1 MKNTDPADLTPRL
14 SSGPLPENPDI
25 FDIDTD
31 EEEHVALGDDY
42 ALTAGFVEKV
52 VDAADDGDGMRLRG
66 LLEDLHPADVA
77 DLMGFL
83 TAEHRGVVVQW
94 LPPDLLAETLPEMD
108 DGIREEVL
116 ERVPSGV
123 LAEALQEL
131 DSDDA
136 AAVVE
141 DLEDDQRE
149 KVLAA
154 MPETDRAAIES
165 SLGYD
170 EDTAGRL
177 MQREVMAAPQ
187 FWTVGDTID
196 HVRSDGEELPELFF
210 DIYVV
215 DPLNRPIG
223 SVAISRLLRSKRE
236 TPLSELMEP
245 VNEIAVD
252 VDQEEVA
259 YIFEK
264 YHLISAPVVDSGG
277 RLVGQ
282 LTVDDVVNII
292 QEENRE
298 DFMRLAGVADEDRS
312 SSVAEIVRSR
322 VPWLGINLFTAIL
335 GAAVIAVFEGTIEQ
349 IVALAV
355 LMPIVSAIGGN
366 AGTQALTVT
375 VRALATRE
383 LNSSNALRTFL
394 RELSVGLLNGLILS
408 PLVGVAAG
416 LWFRDWRLG
425 AVIAAAMILNMLVAA
440 IVGVLTPLTLSKLK
454 FDPAVSSSVFV
465 TATTDFFGFLIF
477 LGLATLIL
485 L

>member
-1 MKNTDPADLTPRL
+1 MTHTDSALPRA
-14 SSGPLPENPDI
+14 PDSE
-25 FDIDTD
+25 FEDH
-31 EEEHVALGDDY
+31 EALGEDY
-42 ALTAGFVEKV
+42 ALTPAFVEKV
-52 VDAADDGDGMRLRG
+52 VDAADDGDGLRLRG

-83 TAEHRGVVVQW
+83 TAEHRMVVVQW
-94 LPPDLLAETLPEMD
+94 LPPDLLADTLPELD

-116 ERVPSGV
+116 ERVPHLT

-141 DLEDDQRE
+141 EMEDDQRE
-149 KVLAA
+149 RVLAA
-154 MPETDRAAIES
+154 MPEVDRAAIES

-170 EDTAGRL
+170 EESAGRL
-177 MQREVMAAPQ
+177 MQREFMAAPQ
-187 FWTVGDTID
+187 FWNVGDTID
-196 HVRSDGEELPELFF
+196 HVRAQGEDLPELFF

-223 SVAISRLLRSKRE
+223 GVPISRLLRSARAV
-236 TPLSELMEP
+236 PLSELMEP
-245 VNEIAVD
+245 VNEITVD
-252 VDQEEVA
+252 QDQEEVA

-264 YHLISAPVVDSGG
+264 YHLISAPVVDAAG

-282 LTVDDVVNII
+282 VTVDDIVNII

-298 DFMRLAGVADEDRS
+298 DILRLAGVADEDRG
-312 SSVAEIVRSR
+312 SSVVEIVRGR
-322 VPWLGINLFTAIL
+322 VPWLAINLGTAVL
-335 GAAVIAVFEGTIEQ
+335 GAAVISFFEATIEQ

-383 LNSSNALRTFL
+383 LNSSNAVRTFW
-394 RELSVGLLNGLILS
+394 RELIVGLANGLILA
-408 PLVGVAAG
+408 PLIGVAAG
-416 LWFRDWRLG
+416 LWAQDVAIGLVIG
-425 AVIAAAMILNMLVAA
+425 TAMVLNLLIAAT
-440 IVGVLTPLTLSKLK
+440 VGVLTPITLSKLK
-454 FDPAVSSSVFV
+454 FDPAVSSAVFV

-477 LGLATLIL
+477 LGLATIVL

>member
-1 MKNTDPADLTPRL
+1 MSTTATTPPSDQDEIEHIALDEDYVLTP
-14 SSGPLPENPDI
+14 
-25 FDIDTD
+25 
-31 EEEHVALGDDY
+31 A
-42 ALTAGFVEKV
+42 FVEKV
-52 VDAADDGDGMRLRG
+52 VDAADDGDGMRLRS

-83 TAEHRGVVVQW
+83 TAEHRAVVTLW
-94 LPPDLLAETLPEMD
+94 LPPDLLAETLPELD

-116 ERVPSGV
+116 ERVPHGT

-154 MPETDRAAIES
+154 MPEVDRAAIES
-165 SLGYD
+165 SLGYA
-170 EDTAGRL
+170 EDSAGRL

-187 FWTVGDTID
+187 FWNVGDTID
-196 HVRSDGEELPELFF
+196 HIRKQGEDLPELFF

-215 DPLNRPIG
+215 DPMNKPVGGVPI
-223 SVAISRLLRSKRE
+223 SQLLRSPRATSLAE
-236 TPLSELMEP
+236 IMEP
-245 VNEIAVD
+245 INEITVD
-252 VDQEEVA
+252 QDQEEVA

-264 YHLISAPVVDSGG
+264 YHLISAPVIDAAG

-282 LTVDDVVNII
+282 ITVDDIVNII

-298 DFMRLAGVADEDRS
+298 DILRLAGVADEDRG
-312 SSVAEIVRSR
+312 SSVPEIVRGR
-322 VPWLGINLFTAIL
+322 VPWLAINLGTAVL
-335 GAAVIAVFEGTIEQ
+335 GAMVIGWFEATIQQ
-349 IVALAV
+349 IVALAI

-383 LNSSNALRTFL
+383 LNSSNAPRTFW
-394 RELSVGLLNGLILS
+394 REMAVGLANGLVLA
-408 PLVGVAAG
+408 PLIGVAAG
-416 LWFRDWRLG
+416 FWFRHEDWRIGLIIG
-425 AVIAAAMILNMLVAA
+425 AAMVLNLLVAA
-440 IVGVLTPLTLSKLK
+440 TVGVLTPLTLSRLK
-454 FDPAVSSSVFV
+454 FDPAVSSAVFV

-477 LGLATLIL
+477 LGLATIVL

>member
-1 MKNTDPADLTPRL
+1 MTHTDPADLKADLNPSQT
-14 SSGPLPENPDI
+14 ENDI
-25 FDIDTD
+25 ALEQIA
-31 EEEHVALGDDY
+31 EEHVALGDDY
-42 ALTAGFVEKV
+42 ALTANFVEMV

-83 TAEHRGVVVQW
+83 TAEHRAVVVQW
-94 LPPDLLAETLPEMD
+94 LPPELLAETLPEMD

-177 MQREVMAAPQ
+177 MQREFMAAPQ

-196 HVRSDGEELPELFF
+196 HVRQHGDDLPELFF

-215 DPLNRPIG
+215 DPLNRPVG
-223 SVAISRLLRSKRE
+223 SVAISRLLRSPR
-236 TPLSELMEP
+236 TAALADLMEP
-245 VNEIAVD
+245 VNEIAVN

-264 YHLISAPVVDSGG
+264 YHLISAPVVDVAG

-335 GAAVIAVFEGTIEQ
+335 GAAVIAVFEGTIEE

-383 LNSSNALRTFL
+383 LNSSNAVRTFW
-394 RELSVGLLNGLILS
+394 RELTVGLLNGLILS

-416 LWFRDWRLG
+416 LWFQNWQIG
-425 AVIAAAMILNMLVAA
+425 AVITTAMILNMLVAA
-440 IVGVLTPLTLSKLK
+440 IVGVVTPLTLSKLK
-454 FDPAVSSSVFV
+454 FDPAVSSAVFV

-477 LGLATLIL
+477 LGLATIVL

>member
-1 MKNTDPADLTPRL
+1 MNTADTA
-14 SSGPLPENPDI
+14 PLPPEDDDI
-25 FDIDTD
+25 EHMALD
-31 EEEHVALGDDY
+31 EDY
-42 ALTAGFVEKV
+42 VLTASFVEKV
-52 VDAADDGDGMRLRG
+52 VDAADDGDGVRLRS

-83 TAEHRGVVVQW
+83 TAEHRSVVILW
-94 LPPDLLAETLPEMD
+94 LPADLLAETLPELD
-108 DGIREEVL
+108 DNIREEVL
-116 ERVPSGV
+116 ERVPHLT

-154 MPETDRAAIES
+154 MPELDRAAIES
-165 SLGYD
+165 SLGYA
-170 EDTAGRL
+170 EDSAGRL

-187 FWTVGDTID
+187 FWNVGDTID
-196 HVRSDGEELPELFF
+196 HVRKQGEDLPELFF

-215 DPLNRPIG
+215 DPLNRPVG
-223 SVAISRLLRSKRE
+223 SVPVSGLLRAPRSVA
-236 TPLSELMEP
+236 LADIMEP

-252 VDQEEVA
+252 QDQEEVA

-264 YHLISAPVVDSGG
+264 YHLISAPVIDAAG

-282 LTVDDVVNII
+282 ITVDDIVNII

-298 DFMRLAGVADEDRS
+298 DILRLAGVADEDRGS
-312 SSVAEIVRSR
+312 SIPEIVRGR
-322 VPWLGINLFTAIL
+322 VPWLAINLGTAVL
-335 GAAVIAVFEGTIEQ
+335 GAMVIGWFEATIQQ
-349 IVALAV
+349 IVALAI

-383 LNSSNALRTFL
+383 LTSSNARRTFL
-394 RELSVGLLNGLILS
+394 RELVVGMANGLILA
-408 PLVGVAAG
+408 PLIGLAAG
-416 LWFRDWRLG
+416 FWFRDEDWRIG
-425 AVIAAAMILNMLVAA
+425 PIIGTAMVLNLLVAA
-440 IVGVLTPLTLSKLK
+440 TVGVLTPLTLSRLK
-454 FDPAVSSSVFV
+454 FDPAVSSAVFV

-477 LGLATLIL
+477 LGLATIVL

>member
-1 MKNTDPADLTPRL
+1 MSTTDSAFAPAEATDNEDHAALDEDYVLTPQ
-14 SSGPLPENPDI
+14 
-25 FDIDTD
+25 
-31 EEEHVALGDDY
+31 
-42 ALTAGFVEKV
+42 FVEKV
-52 VDAADDGDGMRLRG
+52 VDAADDGDGVRLRS

-83 TAEHRGVVVQW
+83 TAEHRAVVVLW
-94 LPPDLLAETLPEMD
+94 LPPELLAETLPELD
-108 DGIREEVL
+108 DNIREEVL
-116 ERVPSGV
+116 ERVPHGT
-123 LAEALQEL
+123 LAVALQEL

-149 KVLAA
+149 RVLAA
-154 MPETDRAAIES
+154 MPEVDRAAIEN

-170 EDTAGRL
+170 EESAGRL

-187 FWTVGDTID
+187 FWSVGDTID
-196 HVRSDGEELPELFF
+196 HIRKQGDDLPELFF

-215 DPLNRPIG
+215 DPLNRPVG
-223 SVAISRLLRSKRE
+223 GVPISGLLRAARSIA
-236 TPLSELMEP
+236 LSDLMEP
-245 VNEIAVD
+245 INVIAVGQ
-252 VDQEEVA
+252 DQEEVA

-264 YHLISAPVVDSGG
+264 YHLISAPVVDAGG

-282 LTVDDVVNII
+282 ITVDDIVNII

-298 DFMRLAGVADEDRS
+298 DILRLAGVSDEDRG
-312 SSVAEIVRSR
+312 SSVSEIVRGR
-322 VPWLGINLFTAIL
+322 VPWLAINLATAAL
-335 GAAVIAVFEGTIEQ
+335 GASVIGLFEGTIQQ

-383 LNSSNALRTFL
+383 LNSSNAPRTFW
-394 RELSVGLLNGLILS
+394 REMAVGLANGMILAPLI
-408 PLVGVAAG
+408 GIAAG
-416 LWFRDWRLG
+416 FWFRDEDWKIGL
-425 AVIAAAMILNMLVAA
+425 VIGAAMILNLLIAA
-440 IVGVLTPLTLSKLK
+440 SIGVLTPLTLSKLK
-454 FDPAVSSSVFV
+454 FDPAVSSAVFV

-477 LGLATLIL
+477 LGLATLVL

>member
-1 MKNTDPADLTPRL
+1 MITTADA
-14 SSGPLPENPDI
+14 PLPPEAETED
-25 FDIDTD
+25 
-31 EEEHVALGDDY
+31 HVALDEDY
-42 ALTAGFVEKV
+42 VLTPAFVEKV
-52 VDAADDGDGMRLRG
+52 VDAADDGDGARLTA

-83 TAEHRGVVVQW
+83 TEQHRGVVVIW
-94 LPPDLLAETLPEMD
+94 LPADLLAETLPELD
-108 DGIREEVL
+108 DSIREEVL
-116 ERVPSGV
+116 ERVPHLI

-154 MPETDRAAIES
+154 MPDEDRAAIES
-165 SLGYD
+165 SLGYA

-187 FWTVGDTID
+187 FWNVGDTID
-196 HVRSDGEELPELFF
+196 HIRKQGEDLPELFF
-210 DIYVV
+210 DIYIV
-215 DPLNRPIG
+215 DPANKPIG
-223 SVAISRLLRSKRE
+223 GVPVSGLLRAPR
-236 TPLSELMEP
+236 TVALTDIMEP
-245 VNEIAVD
+245 VNAIAVD
-252 VDQEEVA
+252 QDQEEVA

-264 YHLISAPVVDSGG
+264 YHLISAPVVDAAG

-282 LTVDDVVNII
+282 ITVDDIVNII

-298 DFMRLAGVADEDRS
+298 DILRLAGVQDEDRGS
-312 SSVAEIVRSR
+312 TIPEIVRSR
-322 VPWLGINLFTAIL
+322 VPWLTINLATATL
-335 GAAVIAVFEGTIEQ
+335 GASVIGWFEGTIQQ

-383 LNSSNALRTFL
+383 LNSSNAPRTFW
-394 RELSVGLLNGLILS
+394 RELVVGLSNGLLLA
-408 PLVGVAAG
+408 PLIG
-416 LWFRDWRLG
+416 LATAFWFRDESWLIG
-425 AVIAAAMILNMLVAA
+425 VVIAAAMVLNLLVAA
-440 IVGVLTPLTLSKLK
+440 SVGVLTPLTLSKLK
-454 FDPAVSSSVFV
+454 FDPAVSSAVFV

-477 LGLATLIL
+477 LGLATMVL

>member
-1 MKNTDPADLTPRL
+1 MSNTATA
-14 SSGPLPENPDI
+14 PLPPAQS
-25 FDIDTD
+25 D
-31 EEEHVALGDDY
+31 EIEHVALDEDY
-42 ALTAGFVEKV
+42 VLTPGFVEKV
-52 VDAADDGDGMRLRG
+52 VDASDAGDGIKLRS

-83 TAEHRGVVVQW
+83 TAEHRAVVVLW
-94 LPPDLLAETLPEMD
+94 LPADLLADTLPELD

-116 ERVPSGV
+116 ERVPHLT

-149 KVLAA
+149 RVLAA
-154 MPETDRAAIES
+154 MPDVDRAAIES
-165 SLGYD
+165 SLGYA
-170 EDTAGRL
+170 EDSAGRL

-187 FWTVGDTID
+187 FWNVGDTID
-196 HVRSDGEELPELFF
+196 HVRKQGEDLPELFF

-215 DPLNRPIG
+215 DPLNRPVG
-223 SVAISRLLRSKRE
+223 SVPVSGLLRAPRHVA
-236 TPLSELMEP
+236 LADIMDP
-245 VNEIAVD
+245 VNEITVD
-252 VDQEEVA
+252 QDQEEVA

-264 YHLISAPVVDSGG
+264 YHLISAPVTDAAG

-282 LTVDDVVNII
+282 ITVDDIVNII

-298 DFMRLAGVADEDRS
+298 DILRLAGVSDEDRG
-312 SSVAEIVRSR
+312 SSVTEIVRGR
-322 VPWLGINLFTAIL
+322 VPWLAINLATAVL
-335 GAAVIAVFEGTIEQ
+335 SAVVISWFEATIEQ
-349 IVALAV
+349 IVALV
-355 LMPIVSAIGGN
+355 ILLPIVSAIGGN

-383 LNSSNALRTFL
+383 LNSSNAPRTFR
-394 RELSVGLLNGLILS
+394 REFVVGLANGLVLA
-408 PLVGVAAG
+408 PLIGVAAG
-416 LWFRDWRLG
+416 LWFRDWQIG
-425 AVIAAAMILNMLVAA
+425 GVIAAAMVLNLLVAA
-440 IVGVLTPLTLSKLK
+440 TVGMLTPLTLSRLK
-454 FDPAVSSSVFV
+454 FDPAVSSAVFV

-477 LGLATLIL
+477 LGLATIVL

>member
-1 MKNTDPADLTPRL
+1 VITTATA
-14 SSGPLPENPDI
+14 PLPPSLDD
-25 FDIDTD
+25 DIDHDALD
-31 EEEHVALGDDY
+31 EDY
-42 ALTAGFVEKV
+42 VLTASFVEKV
-52 VDAADDGDGMRLRG
+52 VDASDAGDGLKLRS

-83 TAEHRGVVVQW
+83 TAEHRAVVVLW
-94 LPPDLLAETLPEMD
+94 LPADLLAETLPELD
-108 DGIREEVL
+108 DNIREEVL
-116 ERVPSGV
+116 ERVPHLT

-154 MPETDRAAIES
+154 MPEVDRAAIES
-165 SLGYD
+165 SLRYA
-170 EDTAGRL
+170 EDSAGRL
-177 MQREVMAAPQ
+177 MQREVMAAPS
-187 FWTVGDTID
+187 FWNVGDTID
-196 HVRSDGEELPELFF
+196 HIRKQGEDLPELFF

-215 DPLNRPIG
+215 DPLNKPVG
-223 SVAISRLLRSKRE
+223 GVAVSGLLRAPR
-236 TPLSELMEP
+236 TVALTDIMEP
-245 VNEIAVD
+245 INEITVD
-252 VDQEEVA
+252 QDQEEVA

-264 YHLISAPVVDSGG
+264 YHLISAPVIDAAG

-282 LTVDDVVNII
+282 ITVDDIVNII

-298 DFMRLAGVADEDRS
+298 DILRLAGVSDEDRGS
-312 SSVAEIVRSR
+312 TVTEIVRGR
-322 VPWLGINLFTAIL
+322 VPWLAINLATATF
-335 GAAVIAVFEGTIEQ
+335 GASVIAFFGATIEQ

-383 LNSSNALRTFL
+383 LNSSNSPRTFR
-394 RELSVGLLNGLILS
+394 RELAVGLANGLVLA
-408 PLVGVAAG
+408 PLIGIAAA
-416 LWFRDWRLG
+416 LWSGDWRIG
-425 AVIAAAMILNMLVAA
+425 AVIALSMVLNLVVAA
-440 IVGVLTPLTLSKLK
+440 TVGVLTPLTLSRLK
-454 FDPAVSSSVFV
+454 FDPAVSSAVFV

-477 LGLATLIL
+477 LGLATLVLI
-485 L
+485 

>member
-1 MKNTDPADLTPRL
+1 MTNTDSASPAPA
-14 SSGPLPENPDI
+14 PEIETED
-25 FDIDTD
+25 
-31 EEEHVALGDDY
+31 HVALGENY
-42 ALTAGFVEKV
+42 ALTASFVEKV

-83 TAEHRGVVVQW
+83 TAEHRAVVVQW
-94 LPPDLLAETLPEMD
+94 LPPDLLAETLPELD

-116 ERVPSGV
+116 ERVPHLT

-131 DSDDA
+131 ESDDA

-154 MPETDRAAIES
+154 MPEGDRAAIET
-165 SLGYD
+165 SLAYP
-170 EDTAGRL
+170 EDSAGRL

-187 FWTVGDTID
+187 FWNVGDTID
-196 HVRSDGEELPELFF
+196 HVRRQGEDLPELFF

-215 DPLNRPIG
+215 DPVNRPVG
-223 SVAISRLLRSKRE
+223 GVAISRLLRAPRE
-236 TPLSELMEP
+236 TPLSDLMEP
-245 VNEIAVD
+245 VNAIDVD

-264 YHLISAPVVDSGG
+264 YNLISAPVVDTGG

-282 LTVDDVVNII
+282 LTVDDIVHII

-298 DFMRLAGVADEDRS
+298 DILRLAGVSDEDRS
-312 SSVAEIVRSR
+312 SGVLEIVRGR
-322 VPWLGINLFTAIL
+322 VPWLGINLFTAVL
-335 GAAVIAVFEGTIEQ
+335 GAGVIAFFEGTIQQ

-383 LNSSNALRTFL
+383 LTSSNAVRTFW
-394 RELSVGLLNGLILS
+394 RELTVGLANGLVLS
-408 PLVGVAAG
+408 PLIGLAAG
-416 LWFRDWRLG
+416 LWFHDWRIG
-425 AVIAAAMILNMLVAA
+425 AVISAAMILNLLVAA
-440 IVGVLTPLTLSKLK
+440 TVGVLTPLTLSKLK
-454 FDPAVSSSVFV
+454 FDPAVSSAVFV

-477 LGLATLIL
+477 LGLATIVL

>member
-1 MKNTDPADLTPRL
+1 MSERTATLDPDVNEDHEAL
-14 SSGPLPENPDI
+14 
-25 FDIDTD
+25 D
-31 EEEHVALGDDY
+31 EDY
-42 ALTAGFVEKV
+42 VLTASFVEKV
-52 VDAADDGDGMRLRG
+52 VDAADDGDGIRLRS

-83 TAEHRGVVVQW
+83 TAEHRGVVVLW
-94 LPPDLLAETLPEMD
+94 LPPELLAETLPELD

-116 ERVPSGV
+116 ERVAPGT

-154 MPETDRAAIES
+154 MPATDRAAIES
-165 SLGYD
+165 SLGYA
-170 EDTAGRL
+170 EDSAGRL
-177 MQREVMAAPQ
+177 MQREVMAAPL
-187 FWTVGDTID
+187 FWSVGDTID
-196 HVRSDGEELPELFF
+196 HVRAQGEDLPELFF

-215 DPLNRPIG
+215 DPLNRPVGGIP
-223 SVAISRLLRSKRE
+223 ISGLLRAARTVK
-236 TPLSELMEP
+236 LSDLMEP
-245 VNEIAVD
+245 VNAIAAD
-252 VDQEEVA
+252 TDQEEVA
-259 YIFEK
+259 YVFEK
-264 YHLISAPVVDSGG
+264 YHLISAPVVDAAG

-282 LTVDDVVNII
+282 ITVDDIVNII

-298 DFMRLAGVADEDRS
+298 DILRLAGVQDEDRG
-312 SSVAEIVRSR
+312 SSVTEIVRGR
-322 VPWLGINLFTAIL
+322 VPWLAINLIT
-335 GAAVIAVFEGTIEQ
+335 AVIGASVIGWFEGTIQQ
-349 IVALAV
+349 IVALAI

-383 LNSSNALRTFL
+383 LNSSNAPRTFM
-394 RELSVGLLNGLILS
+394 RELVVGLANGLILA
-408 PLVGVAAG
+408 PLIGLATA
-416 LWFRDWRLG
+416 LWFRDEDWKIGL
-425 AVIAAAMILNMLVAA
+425 VIGTAMVLNLVVAA
-440 IVGVLTPLTLSKLK
+440 TVGVLTPLTLSKLK
-454 FDPAVSSSVFV
+454 FDPAVSSAVFV

-477 LGLATLIL
+477 LGLATIVL

>member
-1 MKNTDPADLTPRL
+1 MSDTAEAPLSPA
-14 SSGPLPENPDI
+14 PD
-25 FDIDTD
+25 D
-31 EEEHVALGDDY
+31 EIEHVALDEDY
-42 ALTAGFVEKV
+42 VLTPGFVEKV
-52 VDAADDGDGMRLRG
+52 VDAADDGDGLKLRS

-83 TAEHRGVVVQW
+83 TAEHRAVVTVW
-94 LPPDLLAETLPEMD
+94 LPPDLLADTLPELD

-116 ERVPSGV
+116 ERVPHLT

-141 DLEDDQRE
+141 DLEEDQRE
-149 KVLAA
+149 RVLAA
-154 MPETDRAAIES
+154 MPEVDRAAIES
-165 SLGYD
+165 SLGYA
-170 EDTAGRL
+170 EDSAGRL

-187 FWTVGDTID
+187 FWNVGDTID
-196 HVRSDGEELPELFF
+196 HIRRQGEDLPELFF

-215 DPLNRPIG
+215 DPLNKPVG
-223 SVAISRLLRSKRE
+223 GVAVSRLLRAPRP
-236 TPLSELMEP
+236 TPLTEIMDP

-252 VDQEEVA
+252 QDQEEVA

-264 YHLISAPVVDSGG
+264 YHLISAPVTDAAG

-282 LTVDDVVNII
+282 ITVDDIVNVL

-298 DFMRLAGVADEDRS
+298 DILRLAGVSDEDRG
-312 SSVAEIVRSR
+312 SSVPEIVRGR
-322 VPWLGINLFTAIL
+322 VPWLAINLATAVL
-335 GAAVIAVFEGTIEQ
+335 GASVIGWFENTIEAVI
-349 IVALAV
+349 ALAV

-383 LNSSNALRTFL
+383 LNSSNATRTFW
-394 RELSVGLLNGLILS
+394 RELVVGLANGLVLA
-408 PLVGVAAG
+408 PLIGIATA
-416 LWFRDWRLG
+416 LWFYNEDWRIGL
-425 AVIAAAMILNMLVAA
+425 VIAAAMILNLLVAA
-440 IVGVLTPLTLSKLK
+440 TVGVLTPLTLSKLK
-454 FDPAVSSSVFV
+454 FDPAVSSAVFV

-477 LGLATLIL
+477 LGLATIVL

>member
-1 MKNTDPADLTPRL
+1 MSTTASAPPA
-14 SSGPLPENPDI
+14 PEVEIED
-25 FDIDTD
+25 
-31 EEEHVALGDDY
+31 HAALGEDY
-42 ALTAGFVEKV
+42 ALTAAFVEKV
-52 VDAADDGDGMRLRG
+52 VDAADDGDGMRLRS

-83 TAEHRGVVVQW
+83 TAEHRGVVVLW
-94 LPPDLLAETLPEMD
+94 LPPELLADTLPELD

-116 ERVPSGV
+116 ERVPHLT

-154 MPETDRAAIES
+154 MPEVERAAIES
-165 SLGYD
+165 SLGYE
-170 EDTAGRL
+170 EDSAGRL

-187 FWTVGDTID
+187 FWSVGDTID
-196 HVRSDGEELPELFF
+196 HIRAQGEDLPELFF

-215 DPLNRPIG
+215 DPVNRPIG
-223 SVAISRLLRSKRE
+223 GVAVSQLLRAPRT
-236 TPLSELMEP
+236 TPLTDLMEP
-245 VNEIAVD
+245 VNDIAVD
-252 VDQEEVA
+252 LDQEEVA

-264 YHLISAPVVDSGG
+264 YHLISAPVVDAGG

-282 LTVDDVVNII
+282 ITVDDIVNII

-298 DFMRLAGVADEDRS
+298 DILRLAGVRDEDRGS
-312 SSVAEIVRSR
+312 SLADIVRGR
-322 VPWLGINLFTAIL
+322 VPWLAVNLATAAL
-335 GAAVIAVFEGTIEQ
+335 GAMVISWFGATLEQ
-349 IVALAV
+349 IIALAV

-366 AGTQALTVT
+366 AGTQAMTVT
-375 VRALATRE
+375 VRALAVRE
-383 LNSSNALRTFL
+383 LTRSNAPRTFW
-394 RELSVGLLNGLILS
+394 RELAVGLSNGLALA
-408 PLVGVAAG
+408 PLTGLAAG
-416 LWFRDWRLG
+416 FWSGDWRIG
-425 AVIAAAMILNMLVAA
+425 GVIAAAMVLNLLVAA
-440 IVGVLTPLTLSKLK
+440 AVGVLTPLTLSRMK
-454 FDPAVSSSVFV
+454 FDPAVSSAVFV

-477 LGLATLIL
+477 LGLATIVL

>member
-1 MKNTDPADLTPRL
+1 MSTTAPAPLPPEDADVEHIALDEDYVLTP
-14 SSGPLPENPDI
+14 
-25 FDIDTD
+25 
-31 EEEHVALGDDY
+31 A
-42 ALTAGFVEKV
+42 FVEKV
-52 VDAADDGDGMRLRG
+52 VDAADDGDGLKLRG

-83 TAEHRGVVVQW
+83 TAEHRAVVTLW
-94 LPPDLLAETLPEMD
+94 LPPDLLAETLPELD

-116 ERVPSGV
+116 ERVPHLT

-141 DLEDDQRE
+141 DLEQDQRE

-154 MPETDRAAIES
+154 MPEVDRAAIES
-165 SLGYD
+165 SLGYA
-170 EDTAGRL
+170 EDSAGRL

-187 FWTVGDTID
+187 FWNVGDTID
-196 HVRSDGEELPELFF
+196 HVRAQGEELPELFF

-215 DPLNRPIG
+215 DPLNRPVG
-223 SVAISRLLRSKRE
+223 GVPVSRLLRTPRA
-236 TPLSELMEP
+236 TPLADIMDP

-252 VDQEEVA
+252 QDQEEVA

-264 YHLISAPVVDSGG
+264 YHLISAPVIDSAG

-282 LTVDDVVNII
+282 VTVDDIVNII

-298 DFMRLAGVADEDRS
+298 DILRLAGVSDEDRG
-312 SSVAEIVRSR
+312 SSVSEIVRGR
-322 VPWLGINLFTAIL
+322 VPWLAINLGTAVL
-335 GAAVIAVFEGTIEQ
+335 GAMVISWFGATIEQ
-349 IVALAV
+349 IVALAI

-383 LNSSNALRTFL
+383 LNSSNANRTFW
-394 RELSVGLLNGLILS
+394 RELVVGLANGLLLA
-408 PLVGVAAG
+408 PLIGVAAG
-416 LWFRDWRLG
+416 LWSGDWRIG
-425 AVIAAAMILNMLVAA
+425 AVIAAAMVLNLMVAA
-440 IVGVLTPLTLSKLK
+440 TVGVLTPLTLSRLK
-454 FDPAVSSSVFV
+454 FDPAVSSAVFV

-477 LGLATLIL
+477 LGLATVVL

>member
-1 MKNTDPADLTPRL
+1 VSTDAIAPLAPEIDHEALDEDYVLTP
-14 SSGPLPENPDI
+14 
-25 FDIDTD
+25 
-31 EEEHVALGDDY
+31 A
-42 ALTAGFVEKV
+42 FVEKV
-52 VDAADDGDGMRLRG
+52 VDAADDGDGPRLRD
-66 LLEDLHPADVA
+66 LTEDLHPADVA

-83 TAEHRGVVVQW
+83 TAEHRSVVVQW
-94 LPPDLLAETLPEMD
+94 LAPDLLAETLPELD

-116 ERVPSGV
+116 ERVPHLT

-154 MPETDRAAIES
+154 MPEVDRAAIES
-165 SLGYD
+165 SLGYA
-170 EDTAGRL
+170 EDSAGRL

-187 FWTVGDTID
+187 FWNVGDTID
-196 HVRSDGEELPELFF
+196 HIRAQGEELPELFF

-215 DPLNRPIG
+215 DPLNRPVG
-223 SVAISRLLRSKRE
+223 GVSVSGLLRMPRATKL
-236 TPLSELMEP
+236 TDIMEP
-245 VNEIAVD
+245 VNEITVD
-252 VDQEEVA
+252 QDQEEVA

-264 YHLISAPVVDSGG
+264 YHLISAPVIDAGG

-282 LTVDDVVNII
+282 ITVDDIVNII

-298 DFMRLAGVADEDRS
+298 DILRLAGVSDEDRGS
-312 SSVAEIVRSR
+312 TVPEIVRGR
-322 VPWLGINLFTAIL
+322 VPWLAVNLITASL
-335 GAAVIAVFEGTIEQ
+335 GAGVIAFFGGTIEQ
-349 IVALAV
+349 IVALAA

-383 LNSSNALRTFL
+383 LNSSNARRTFF
-394 RELSVGLLNGLILS
+394 RELVVGLANGLVLA
-408 PLVGVAAG
+408 PLLGLGAG
-416 LWFRDWRLG
+416 WWSGDWRVG
-425 AVIAAAMILNMLVAA
+425 GVIAAAMVLNLAIAA
-440 IVGVLTPLTLSKLK
+440 SVGVLTPLTLSKLK
-454 FDPAVSSSVFV
+454 QDPAVSSAVFV

-477 LGLATLIL
+477 LGLATIVL

>member
-1 MKNTDPADLTPRL
+1 MSNTADA
-14 SSGPLPENPDI
+14 PLPPVQD
-25 FDIDTD
+25 D
-31 EEEHVALGDDY
+31 EIEHVALDEDY
-42 ALTAGFVEKV
+42 VLTPGFVEKV
-52 VDAADDGDGMRLRG
+52 VDASDAGDGLKLRS

-83 TAEHRGVVVQW
+83 TSEHRAVVVLW
-94 LPPDLLAETLPEMD
+94 LPPDLLADTLPELD

-116 ERVPSGV
+116 ERVPHLT

-149 KVLAA
+149 RVLAA
-154 MPETDRAAIES
+154 MPEVDRAAIES

-170 EDTAGRL
+170 EDSAGRL

-187 FWTVGDTID
+187 FWNVGDTID
-196 HVRSDGEELPELFF
+196 HIRKQGEELPELFF

-215 DPLNRPIG
+215 DPLNKPVG
-223 SVAISRLLRSKRE
+223 GVAISRLLRAPRP
-236 TPLSELMEP
+236 TPLTEIMDP
-245 VNEIAVD
+245 VNEITVD
-252 VDQEEVA
+252 QDQEEVA

-264 YHLISAPVVDSGG
+264 YHLISAPVTDAAG

-282 LTVDDVVNII
+282 ITVDDIVNII

-298 DFMRLAGVADEDRS
+298 DILRLAGVSDEDRG
-312 SSVAEIVRSR
+312 SSVAEIVRGR
-322 VPWLGINLFTAIL
+322 VPWLAINLATAVL
-335 GAAVIAVFEGTIEQ
+335 SAVVISWFRVTVEQ
-349 IVALAV
+349 IVALV
-355 LMPIVSAIGGN
+355 ILLPIVSAIGGN
-366 AGTQALTVT
+366 AGTQSMTVT

-383 LNSSNALRTFL
+383 LNSSNAPRTFR
-394 RELSVGLLNGLILS
+394 REFVVGLANGLVLA
-408 PLVGVAAG
+408 PLIGGAAG
-416 LWFRDWRLG
+416 LWFQDWQIG
-425 AVIAAAMILNMLVAA
+425 AVIAAAMVLNLLVAA
-440 IVGVLTPLTLSKLK
+440 TVGMLTPLTLSRLK
-454 FDPAVSSSVFV
+454 FDPAVSSAVFV

-477 LGLATLIL
+477 LGLATIVL

>member
-1 MKNTDPADLTPRL
+1 MSDTIAPLDPDVIEDHAAL
-14 SSGPLPENPDI
+14 
-25 FDIDTD
+25 D
-31 EEEHVALGDDY
+31 EDY
-42 ALTAGFVEKV
+42 VLTASFVEKV
-52 VDAADDGDGMRLRG
+52 VDASDAGDGMRLRS

-83 TAEHRGVVVQW
+83 TSEHRAVVVLW
-94 LPPDLLAETLPEMD
+94 LPPELLADTLPELD

-116 ERVPSGV
+116 ERVPHLT

-149 KVLAA
+149 KVLSA
-154 MPETDRAAIES
+154 MPAPDRAAIEN

-170 EDTAGRL
+170 EDSAGRL
-177 MQREVMAAPQ
+177 MQREVMAAPL
-187 FWTVGDTID
+187 FWNVGDTID
-196 HVRSDGEELPELFF
+196 HIRSQSDDLPELFF

-215 DPLNRPIG
+215 DPVNRPVG
-223 SVAISRLLRSKRE
+223 GVPISQLLRASRDMA
-236 TPLSELMEP
+236 LSDLMEP
-245 VNEIAVD
+245 INEIAVD
-252 VDQEEVA
+252 QDQEEVA

-264 YHLISAPVVDSGG
+264 YHLISAPVIDTGG

-282 LTVDDVVNII
+282 ITVDDIVNII

-298 DFMRLAGVADEDRS
+298 DILRLAGVSDEDRG
-312 SSVAEIVRSR
+312 SSVSEIVRGR
-322 VPWLGINLFTAIL
+322 VPWLTINLGTAVL
-335 GAAVIAVFEGTIEQ
+335 GAMVISWFEATIQQ
-349 IVALAV
+349 IVALAI

-383 LNSSNALRTFL
+383 LNSSNATRTFF
-394 RELSVGLLNGLILS
+394 RELRVGLANGFVLAPLI
-408 PLVGVAAG
+408 GVAAG
-416 LWFRDWRLG
+416 LWAQDWRLG
-425 AVIAAAMILNMLVAA
+425 LVIGSAMVLNLLVAA
-440 IVGVLTPLTLSKLK
+440 SVGTLTPVTLSKMK
-454 FDPAVSSSVFV
+454 FDPAVSSAVFV

-477 LGLATLIL
+477 LGLAKIVLT
-485 L
+485 